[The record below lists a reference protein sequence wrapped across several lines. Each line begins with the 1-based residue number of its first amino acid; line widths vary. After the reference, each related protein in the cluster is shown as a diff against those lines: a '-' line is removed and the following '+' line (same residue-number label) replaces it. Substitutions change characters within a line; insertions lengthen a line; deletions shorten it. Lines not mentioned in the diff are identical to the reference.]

1 MKNRRTKIKRLTG
14 IITAVCMVIIFSG
27 ISIFGSQAQTLS
39 DGNGGSIEVT
49 TDGEYIYLEYNGSWT
64 NYIQQTFDVSV
75 NGQTAPGALS
85 KLVINTGNNGDGSS
99 FNVLNAWYQAID
111 GAAGYT
117 TNAGA
122 SSSGWG
128 YADMSWSAKVPV
140 STYGTDVRN
149 ITIGWNGNTAGLDIA
164 DGSSS
169 SEATTEAGSETTT
182 EAESESTTEATE
194 NSTEETTTED
204 ATEDTT
210 VTTEQASE
218 STTEQTTTEGS
229 TTEQTTEKATTE
241 TGTTEEITGP
251 VTSGLVIDG
260 YYGEWSQYPS
270 ADITYNSNNGYSVH
284 KGQLAVDN
292 GRLYVHFSMN
302 DLYTSQMQF
311 HLWNITVDGKSC
323 VLNVLPVNSDGSINW
338 GGQTN
343 GFGAGVYRNFGVFA
357 GYYNDVDG
365 DVAFTVYD
373 AAHTETGKGD
383 EIEFS
388 ISLDKLADYLG
399 IKLDQGATIT
409 VSNPNIGTEGVTITG
424 TPTGPW
430 AGAAI
435 ALLMAIGGV
444 IVYRRKRI

>member
-1 MKNRRTKIKRLTG
+1 MKNRRTKIKRLIG

-27 ISIFGSQAQTLS
+27 VSIFGSQAQTLS
-39 DGNGGSIEVT
+39 DGNGENIEVT
-49 TDGEYIYLEYNGSWT
+49 TDDEYIYLEYRGPWT

-99 FNVLNAWYQAID
+99 FSVLNAWYQAID
-111 GAAGYT
+111 GATGYT
-117 TNAGA
+117 TNTGA

-128 YADMSWSAKVPV
+128 YADMAWSAKVPV
-140 STYGTDVRN
+140 STYGTDVQN
-149 ITIGWNGNTAGLDIA
+149 ITIGWNGNTAELNIA
-164 DGSSS
+164 GGSSS
-169 SEATTEAGSETTT
+169 SEATTEVGSETTT
-182 EAESESTTEATE
+182 EAESETTTEAAE

-204 ATEDTT
+204 ATENTA

-218 STTEQTTTEGS
+218 STTEQITTEVS
-229 TTEQTTEKATTE
+229 TTEQATENATTE

-251 VTSGLVIDG
+251 VTSGLVVDG

-270 ADITYNSNNGYSVH
+270 ADITYNGNNSYSVH
-284 KGQLAVDN
+284 KGQLAVEN

-388 ISLDKLADYLG
+388 ISLNKLADYLG

-409 VSNPNIGTEGVTITG
+409 VSNPNIGAEGVTITG

-435 ALLMAIGGV
+435 ALIMAIGGV
-444 IVYRRKRI
+444 IVYRRKKI